1 MLVAADGACLGA
13 NPAAARILG
22 LDRRALL
29 ACRLPEPWS
38 RAGRTA
44 LEALR
49 TGAPLRRQ
57 PLAWHREE
65 GDSLWLELSVEPL
78 AEGGA
83 LVSFEDITER
93 KRLESALEGRI
104 LALACPGE
112 GERITFHELF
122 DLADIQRL
130 QDSLAQA
137 LGVAS
142 LITQPDGTPITEPSN
157 FTPLCRDLIRT
168 SPKGCENC
176 FRSDS
181 LVGRVNPDGPIV
193 QKCLSGGL
201 WDAGASIVVGGH
213 HIANWL
219 VGQVRDATWSLAA
232 MAAYARDIGVGEQ
245 AFLAAY
251 AQVPAMAE
259 DRVHKLAEAVFV
271 AARHLSDTAY
281 LNLQQAR
288 FIAERHA
295 AQEEIVRL
303 NRDLERRVLERT
315 AQLEAANREL
325 EAFSYSVSHDL
336 RAPLRSIDGFSQALQ
351 EDCEDRLDAGGRHY
365 LERIRHGTRHMGA
378 LIDDL
383 LKLSRTGRSELVRG
397 DCDLSGL
404 CRQVLDELAAADP
417 RRRVQVV
424 LQPGLRIWADPS
436 LMEVVL
442 ENLLGNAWKF
452 SARNPQARIEVT
464 AAVAADTGRVFR
476 IRDNGAGFDMA
487 QAGKLFSPFHRLH
500 AAADFEG
507 TGIGLALVQR
517 ILRRHGGRVW
527 AEAEPGVG
535 ACFSFTLPA
544 GPEEG
549 PG

>member
-1 MLVAADGACLGA
+1 MATLHRSF
-13 NPAAARILG
+13 PQARP
-22 LDRRALL
+22 DDD
-29 ACRLPEPWS
+29 
-38 RAGRTA
+38 
-44 LEALR
+44 
-49 TGAPLRRQ
+49 RQ
-57 PLAWHREE
+57 P
-65 GDSLWLELSVEPL
+65 DSAPAGPV
-78 AEGGA
+78 
-83 LVSFEDITER
+83 
-93 KRLESALEGRI
+93 
-104 LALACPGE
+104 GE
-112 GERITFHELF
+112 GERIAFHELF
-122 DLADIQRL
+122 NLADIQRL
-130 QDSLAQA
+130 QDSLARA

-142 LITQPDGTPITEPSN
+142 IITQPDGTPITRPSQ
-157 FTPLCRDLIRT
+157 FTRLCRDLIRT
-168 SPKGCENC
+168 TRKGCENC

-181 LVGRVNPDGPIV
+181 VVGRVNLDGPIV

-219 VGQVRDATWSLAA
+219 IGQVRDETRSLAA
-232 MAAYARDIGVGEQ
+232 MAAYARDIGVDEQ
-245 AFLAAY
+245 AFLEAY
-251 AQVPAMAE
+251 AQVPAMPE
-259 DRVHKLAEAVFV
+259 DRVRKLAGAVFAV
-271 AARHLSDTAY
+271 ARQLSDTAY

-295 AQEEIVRL
+295 AQEEILRL
-303 NRDLERRVLERT
+303 NRDLERRVQERT

-351 EDCEDRLDAGGRHY
+351 EDSADRLDAAGRHC
-365 LERIRHGTRHMGA
+365 LERIRHGTQHMSA

-383 LKLSRTGRSELVRG
+383 LQLSRTGRSELERA

-404 CRQVLDELAAADP
+404 CRQVLDELASAEP
-417 RRRVQVV
+417 RRRVQVAI
-424 LQPGLRIWADPS
+424 QPGIRVWADPS
-436 LMEVVL
+436 LVQVVL
-442 ENLLGNAWKF
+442 ANLLGNAWKF

-464 AAVAADTGRVFR
+464 EAVAADAGRVFR
-476 IRDNGAGFDMA
+476 VRDNGAGFDMA
-487 QAGKLFSPFHRLH
+487 HAGKLFSAFQRLH

-517 ILRRHGGRVW
+517 IIRRHGGRVW

-544 GPEEG
+544 GPEGG